1 MQGLRFECPV
11 PLHVKR
17 LRLLQALTGVNIW
30 TIQALNPTGSWKSAN
45 PVSTGILFASPD
57 IIRKNGEPVIFYVSV
72 SLVILEL
79 CDIPQIA
86 RDHTIVELPLVELPQ
101 SLTATDIHHSLLNLL
116 SALGV
121 RMTGAAPSVADMQA
135 FLIETLGTK

>member
-1 MQGLRFECPV
+1 MQRLSFECPV

-45 PVSTGILFASPD
+45 PVSTSILFASPD

-86 RDHTIVELPLVELPQ
+86 RDHTIVELSQYQ
-101 SLTATDIHHSLLNLL
+101 SAPDTRLSLFNLL
-116 SALGV
+116 SALGI
-121 RMTGAAPSVADMQA
+121 RMTDAAPSVADMQA
-135 FLIETLGTK
+135 LLIETLGTK

>member
-1 MQGLRFECPV
+1 MQRLSFECPV

-45 PVSTGILFASPD
+45 PVSTSILFASPD

-86 RDHTIVELPLVELPQ
+86 RDHTIVELSQYQ
-101 SLTATDIHHSLLNLL
+101 SAPDTRLSLLNLL
-116 SALGV
+116 STLGV
-121 RMTGAAPSVADMQA
+121 RMTDAAPSVADMQA
-135 FLIETLGTK
+135 LLIETLGTK